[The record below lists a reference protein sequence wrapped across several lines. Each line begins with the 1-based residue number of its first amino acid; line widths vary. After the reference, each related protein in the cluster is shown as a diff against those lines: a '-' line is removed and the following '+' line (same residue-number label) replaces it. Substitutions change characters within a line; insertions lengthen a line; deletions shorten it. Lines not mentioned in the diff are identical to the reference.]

1 MAAHAAQLREIAKE
15 CRVLAVVAKSPEIRE
30 QLLDVA
36 EQFDR
41 LARHR
46 DFVEMTTVTGSPRLK
61 SEVRSEEITRS
72 LNLGNT
78 SGQRRLLA

>member
-1 MAAHAAQLREIAKE
+1 MAKE
-15 CRVLAVVAKSPEIRE
+15 CRFLAAIAQTPEIRE

-46 DFVEMTTVTGSPRLK
+46 DFVEMTAVTGSPRLK
-61 SEVRSEEITRS
+61 
-72 LNLGNT
+72 
-78 SGQRRLLA
+78 